1 MEINS
6 LSHQNMENKMDTFE
20 LIVEGLSE
28 GGFAAVDNFLTSN
41 EGLALLEEL
50 ISEEKQGFFKHAGI
64 GKQQDHMVNQNIR
77 GDLIRWI
84 DSEKA
89 GPAAKMYAERIKALM
104 DYLNRTCYLGL
115 KDFEMHYA
123 IYQVGSF
130 YKRHLDQFRKNDHRK
145 ISIICYL
152 NPVWTEEN
160 GGQLIIYKPTNGQE
174 QKIVVQPLM
183 GRLVCFR
190 SDKLEHEVKPALK
203 DRYSITGWMLDQLS
217 SLTFF

>member
-1 MEINS
+1 
-6 LSHQNMENKMDTFE
+6 MENSPDTFE
-20 LIVEGLSE
+20 SIVEGLSE
-28 GGFAAVDNFLTSN
+28 RDFAVVDKFLTKD

-50 ISEEKQGFFKHAGI
+50 LSEEKQGFFKQAGI
-64 GKQQDHMVNQNIR
+64 GKQQQHTVNQNIR

-84 DSEKA
+84 ELENS
-89 GPAAKMYAERIKALM
+89 GPATRIYANRISALM
-104 DYLNRTCYLGL
+104 GYLNKTCYLGL

-130 YKRHLDQFRKNDHRK
+130 YKRHLDQFRKDDHRK

-152 NPVWTEEN
+152 NPVWTAEN
-160 GGQLIIYKPTNGQE
+160 GGQLIIYKPNNGQE

-183 GRLVCFR
+183 GKLVCFR

-203 DRYSITGWMLDQLS
+203 DRYSITGWMMDQLNT
-217 SLTFF
+217 LTFLR